1 MLIMYRFLIED
12 LKEWAARQGRKPLV
26 LRGARQVGKSFL
38 VRMLAEA
45 DFENLAEINF
55 EQMPDAA
62 ELFASK
68 QPNQIVSL
76 LELRLNQSITP
87 GKTLLFLDEI
97 QAAPEVFASL
107 RYFYEQMPQLHVIA
121 AGSLLEFVLEE
132 HTFSMPVG
140 RIEYMHL
147 GPMTFE
153 EILLAMDMKKMVEFI
168 SRYKLPEPVPDSI
181 HHELMRLVKDF
192 CVIGGMPE
200 AIKTFART
208 RSYLDIERVTG
219 SILSTYRDDFA
230 KYGRRFNARR
240 IEKVFSKIP
249 MLIGQKFMYSQID
262 REEKSRDI
270 KQAMH
275 ALEDT
280 KIIYRVLHSDAN
292 GIPLGAETNERHF
305 KTVFLDVGLVC
316 RACGLSMRDI
326 QDADNI
332 VLINS
337 GAICEQLVA
346 QHLLYS
352 GQPFDLPSL
361 FCWMR
366 QRGGSNAEVDYL
378 INQGTTII
386 PVEVKAGKS
395 GSLKSLH
402 YFLSE
407 KHRDFALR
415 FNADTPSIVAA
426 TTSISGMQPQPFR
439 LLSLPFYLL
448 GQTNRLCRENYKL
461 V

>member
-1 MLIMYRFLIED
+1 MYRFLIED
-12 LKEWAARQGRKPLV
+12 LKGWTARPDRKPLV

-38 VRMLAEA
+38 VHTLAEA
-45 DFENLAEINF
+45 AFENLAEVNL

-62 ELFASK
+62 ELFKSK
-68 QPNQIVSL
+68 RPDQIVSL

-132 HTFSMPVG
+132 HLFSMPVG
-140 RIEYMHL
+140 RVEYMHL

-153 EILLAMDMKKMVEFI
+153 EFLLAMNMEKMVEFI
-168 SRYKLPEPVPDSI
+168 GGYTLSEPIPQSI
-181 HHELMRLVKDF
+181 HCELMRLVKDF

-200 AIKTFART
+200 AVKTYAQT
-208 RSYLDIERVTG
+208 RSYLNIERVATG
-219 SILSTYRDDFA
+219 ILSTYRDDFA
-230 KYGRRFNARR
+230 KYGRCVNFRR

-249 MLIGQKFMYSQID
+249 LLIGQKFMYSQVD
-262 REEKSRDI
+262 REEKSRDV
-270 KQAMH
+270 KQAIH
-275 ALEDT
+275 ALECA
-280 KIIYRVLHSDAN
+280 KIICRVLHSDAN

-305 KTVFLDVGLVC
+305 KIIFLDVGLVC
-316 RACGLSMRDI
+316 RACGLSIMDI
-326 QDADNI
+326 GDTDNI
-332 VLINS
+332 VMINS

-352 GQPFDLPSL
+352 GKSFDFPRL

-366 QRGGSNAEVDYL
+366 QRGSSNAEVDYL
-378 INQGTTII
+378 ITEGTTII

-426 TTSISGMQPQPFR
+426 TTRISGMPPQSFR
-439 LLSLPFYLL
+439 LMSLPFYLI
-448 GQTNRLCRENYKL
+448 GQTSRLCRENYKF

>member
-1 MLIMYRFLIED
+1 MYRFLIED
-12 LKEWAARQGRKPLV
+12 LKEWAARPDRKPLV

-38 VRMLAEA
+38 VRMLAETA
-45 DFENLAEINF
+45 FENLAEVNF

-68 QPNQIVSL
+68 RPEQIVSL
-76 LELRLNQSITP
+76 VELRLNQSITP

-97 QAAPEVFASL
+97 QATPEVFASL

-121 AGSLLEFVLEE
+121 AGSLLEFVLQE

-153 EILLAMDMKKMVEFI
+153 EFLLALDMKKMVEFLG
-168 SRYKLPEPVPDSI
+168 RYTLAEPVPESI
-181 HHELMRLVKDF
+181 HHSLIRLVKEF
-192 CVIGGMPE
+192 CIVGGMPE
-200 AIKTFART
+200 AVKTYART
-208 RSYLDIERVTG
+208 KSYLDTERVAAG
-219 SILSTYRDDFA
+219 ILSTYRDDFA
-230 KYGRRFNARR
+230 KYGQRVNTRR

-249 MLIGQKFMYSQID
+249 LLIGQKLMYCQID

-270 KQAMH
+270 KQAMR
-275 ALEDT
+275 ALEDA
-280 KIIYRVLHSDAN
+280 KIMYRVLHSDAN

-305 KTVFLDVGLVC
+305 KTIFLDVGLVC
-316 RACGLSMRDI
+316 RACGLTLMDI
-326 QDADNI
+326 QDANSI
-332 VLINS
+332 VMINS
-337 GAICEQLVA
+337 GAICEQWVA
-346 QHLLYS
+346 QHLFYLGKS
-352 GQPFDLPSL
+352 FDAPSL

-378 INQGTTII
+378 ITQGTAII

-415 FNADTPSIVAA
+415 FNADTPSIVTA

-439 LLSLPFYLL
+439 LLSLPFYLV
-448 GQTNRLCRENYKL
+448 GQARRLCRENL
-461 V
+461 QAVCV